1 MPPVTI
7 APAGIVGAASSEEIQ
22 IAIEGELVEQPQTAE
37 RPATDIADPLRHQP
51 LAG

>member
-1 MPPVTI
+1 VAVAGCPGTSRSYAPVTI

-37 RPATDIADPLRHQP
+37 A
-51 LAG
+51 AGN